1 MLLFASV
8 SVGHRSFAKD
18 LKNTP
23 ASCQSSPTYLQL
35 YYKFSWTSELQ
46 SSYANK
52 FQSDCI
58 SASYIGNLT
67 DEIRQRLARD
77 SISVQQLVVLPQKN
91 SEIISI
97 KIITDN
103 DGAANAPELSV
114 LLPLVT
120 RETASVITSLEVI
133 GQPQE
138 GEELIARYTV
148 NETNYQTGNGQ
159 LTLQWMRD
167 GQQIAGA
174 TKSRYR
180 LQKEDVGAQID
191 ALLTYGGNQATFTDS
206 RKALV
211 KAQIVAANYP
221 PSIEDLRIEGLA
233 ETGQNLSAKYR
244 FVDENEGDR
253 EGETTFTWLR
263 DNIAIPDANGPTY
276 ALSASDID
284 KQISVR
290 VEPRS
295 QDGQTGKARSA
306 TLAQKVKSKAV
317 IATQDVVDNIIKN
330 DKQKTF
336 DAAELEAKIAKPTKR
351 PDVPKIDVP
360 APVPQDEVA
369 LEKDAPAIII
379 APPAEDKK
387 DKAEEP
393 VIIADDAKKEEDDAP
408 ILLSEPSPPPVI
420 LTPGFEILASSPKI
434 FKGLEF
440 TPTAILL
447 EYELKRSQAAV
458 TGTPIT
464 LEAIKSVLDELNALY
479 LDKGF
484 ELSRALL
491 PEQTVTDGIVKIQLV
506 EATIGKIVLENRK
519 NIKED
524 FILAHLGIDEGD
536 YISLQTLERAIR
548 TYNLSNKSK
557 LATELGPGEE
567 FGQTDIF
574 VDVSEPDRVELP
586 SVSINNYA
594 NKTSDWQQNA
604 LSITL
609 NNMYGI
615 DDETALSY
623 SDSNGSN
630 TFSGSVSVPTDH
642 IGSNLS
648 LAGSMSDTKIVA
660 GSEET
665 VGYRGSSSSLAAT
678 YSTPMLFGDE
688 YSVYL
693 SGSYGVSK
701 SDLVQP
707 VTGAMLSKSEV
718 RKFSLASPYSY
729 NNGTT
734 AFSVSPSWHVLNV
747 VTKIPE
753 KDKWMQKL
761 DVDLSASHF
770 LSDKWTLNGRGKMLY
785 TNARDMINMPSE
797 ILSVGGP
804 SSVRAYQPSESSGY
818 QGYFISGELRTD
830 LANWEQISLPS
841 FMPSAQ
847 PYIFIDHMMA
857 QTQYKVRSRGDYWSG
872 YGVGLQI
879 PSIFNLLT
887 FDVYWSEPLDGDIH
901 AKEKEFYEDELFQ
914 FSLSARFRIQ

>member
-8 SVGHRSFAKD
+8 PIGQRSFAD
-18 LKNTP
+18 NLNSTP
-23 ASCQSSPTYLQL
+23 AFCQSSPTYLQL

-46 SSYANK
+46 SSYANI

-91 SEIISI
+91 SKIISI

-114 LLPLVT
+114 LLPLAT

-133 GQPQE
+133 GKPQE

-159 LTLQWMRD
+159 LKLQWMRD

-191 ALLTYGGNQATFTDS
+191 ALLTYSGNQATFTDS

-253 EGETTFTWLR
+253 EGETTFIWLR

-306 TLAQKVKSKAV
+306 TLAQKVKPKAV
-317 IATQDVVDNIIKN
+317 IATQDVVDNIIKD

-351 PDVPKIDVP
+351 PDVPKKVVP
-360 APVPQDEVA
+360 S
-369 LEKDAPAIII
+369 EKDAPAIII
-379 APPAEDKK
+379 APSAEDKK

-393 VIIADDAKKEEDDAP
+393 VIIADDEKKEDDDEP

-524 FILAHLGIDEGD
+524 FILSHLGIDEGD

-642 IGSNLS
+642 VGSNLS

>member
-8 SVGHRSFAKD
+8 SVAHRSFAD
-18 LKNTP
+18 NLNSTP
-23 ASCQSSPTYLQL
+23 VSCQSSPTYLQL

-46 SSYANK
+46 SSYANI

-91 SEIISI
+91 SKIISI

-114 LLPLVT
+114 LLPLAT

-133 GQPQE
+133 GKPQE

-159 LTLQWMRD
+159 LKLQWMRD

-191 ALLTYGGNQATFTDS
+191 ALLTYSGNQATFTDS

-253 EGETTFTWLR
+253 EGETTFIWLR

-306 TLAQKVKSKAV
+306 TLAQKVKPKAV
-317 IATQDVVDNIIKN
+317 IATQDVVDNIIKD

-351 PDVPKIDVP
+351 PDVPKKVVP
-360 APVPQDEVA
+360 S
-369 LEKDAPAIII
+369 EKDAPAIII
-379 APPAEDKK
+379 APSAEDKK

-393 VIIADDAKKEEDDAP
+393 VIIADDAKKEDDDEP

-524 FILAHLGIDEGD
+524 FILSHLGIDEGD

-642 IGSNLS
+642 VGSNLS